1 LVESLCGKER
11 MMQTKSSEI
20 KAVPCTFYNSYELYM
35 AAGHVT
41 V

>member
-1 LVESLCGKER
+1 LVESLCGKESIV
-11 MMQTKSSEI
+11 QSKTSEI
-20 KAVPCTFYNSYELYM
+20 KAVSCTFYNSYELYM